1 MIEIVPVN
9 GAFHVVD
16 KSVPGWALIE
26 QHSTRARAEL
36 ARDRARAAR
45 GVSVDRPGGL
55 GEATAEALQN
65 TLSGRAGDVRK
76 RIAAIR
82 DADMLIALEQLEGDD
97 LGRPSV
103 LKAIRLQRDAVTL
116 DI

>member
-1 MIEIVPVN
+1 MIEIVQVYS
-9 GAFHVVD
+9 AFHVVD
-16 KSVPGWALIE
+16 KGIPGGALIE

-36 ARDRARAAR
+36 ALNRVRAAR
-45 GVSVDRPGGL
+45 GVSVARPEGL
-55 GEATAEALQN
+55 GEATAVALAEV
-65 TLSGRAGDVRK
+65 LRGRAGDVRK

-82 DADMLIALEQLEGDD
+82 DVDMLDALDQLEGDD